1 MQMHLNLHLHSNA
14 IEENVAH
21 LHLHLN
27 ARTKHLHLS
36 NAFESVT
43 QMHLIHDIKMHLN
56 DFELVCAYFAFIV
69 FVVIIVT
76 I

>member
-1 MQMHLNLHLHSNA
+1 MQMHLNLHSNA

-21 LHLHLN
+21 LHLN
-27 ARTKHLHLS
+27 VRTKHLHLS